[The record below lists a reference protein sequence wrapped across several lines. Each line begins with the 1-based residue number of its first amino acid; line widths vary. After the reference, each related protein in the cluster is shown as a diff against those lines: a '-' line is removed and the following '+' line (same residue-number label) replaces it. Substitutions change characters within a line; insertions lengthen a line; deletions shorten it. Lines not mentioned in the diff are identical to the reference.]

1 MNFKLRTIKGESKKL
16 RKEWVC
22 KPYRIVWR
30 SEVQGVKV
38 SPAYHAMVRITIND
52 SEMWDLLVDAD
63 PIKHLRP
70 LSKRA
75 KNILT
80 TVARSGEAMRRK
92 AWPSNPRQGLL

>member
-52 SEMWDLLVDAD
+52 SEMWDFVGRRGPYKTLATAVQACEKHSNDRGKVRRSDA
-63 PIKHLRP
+63 
-70 LSKRA
+70 S
-75 KNILT
+75 
-80 TVARSGEAMRRK
+80 
-92 AWPSNPRQGLL
+92 